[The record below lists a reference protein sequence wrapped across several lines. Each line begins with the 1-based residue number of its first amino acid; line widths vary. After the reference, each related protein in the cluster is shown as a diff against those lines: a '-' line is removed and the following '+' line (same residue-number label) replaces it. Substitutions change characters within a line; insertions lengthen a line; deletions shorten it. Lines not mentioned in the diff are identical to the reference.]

1 MKQMVFSFFILLL
14 VTSCNF
20 SKGVKKDLGT
30 GLTTSYNGFSVEDV
44 YMVLNDETVKMNSN
58 EAPLGSRIQVVVT
71 GVENFTEENGKVFPG
86 CTIILTDAQGKELL
100 NLPDAFSDAAAG
112 LNKEEATTLRA
123 TVTTGD
129 PMQKGATY
137 HLQCRFFDK
146 KNGENKILT
155 DVDLLMN

>member
-1 MKQMVFSFFILLL
+1 MKRIITSIFVLLL
-14 VTSCNF
+14 FTSCNF
-20 SKGVKKDLGT
+20 SKGVKKDLRT
-30 GLTTSYNGFSVEDV
+30 GLSTSYNGFSVEDV
-44 YMVLNDETVKMNSN
+44 YMVMNDETVKMNN
-58 EAPLGSRIQVVVT
+58 NTVALGSRIQVVVT

-86 CTIILTDAQGKELL
+86 CTIVLTDTQGKELL

-112 LNKEEATTLRA
+112 LNREEATTLRA

-155 DVDLLMN
+155 DVDLIMN